1 MTILLTINRDLPLKQ
16 NQTIRKCIDAAI
28 GFSIYFSTLYVT
40 SNIILLITFILLFI
54 FCSHKI
60 ISSHLLV
67 LGFVGLALINI
78 MLHLG
83 NFSFEAHSSS
93 FAVALVFIAAVLA
106 PNLPKRSI
114 RIFVLFVLV
123 EILVGFYEL
132 SQGTVALTEYQASLA
147 YQNLSY
153 SSTLL
158 YDIRVFGLSANSS
171 VFAEKIFVAF
181 IFFYMTGKKSPLRLP
196 VYLMLFAGLI
206 ITFNRTA
213 IVSIIFFIALLSII
227 NYRSFFHKPGFLFIA
242 ICVISAS
249 SFSYLY
255 YYDEILNQL
264 FRGNTGSLSNS
275 ELTRLSFWQYAL
287 QILGENPFSGN
298 GSLTFRILDDYGILQ
313 HAHNSYIMV
322 LVTHGVLIPIMLFL
336 YVVLGIRKTTVA
348 PILSVLA
355 FSSAQYFIFWNLSV
369 PDILL
374 FWLVGQSYTNEPSA
388 GISAFGS
395 LPRDRP

>member
-60 ISSHLLV
+60 TSSHLLV

-181 IFFYMTGKKSPLRLP
+181 IFFYMAGKKSPLRLP
-196 VYLMLFAGLI
+196 VYLMLVAGLI

-242 ICVISAS
+242 ICVISAA

>member
-40 SNIILLITFILLFI
+40 SNVILLITFILLFI

>member
-1 MTILLTINRDLPLKQ
+1 MTILLTINRDLPIKH
-16 NQTIRKCIDAAI
+16 NQTVRKYIDWAI
-28 GFSIYFSTLYVT
+28 GFSIYFSTLYIT
-40 SNIILLITFILLFI
+40 SNIILLFSFVLLFL

-78 MLHLG
+78 MIHLG
-83 NFSFEAHSSS
+83 NFSFDAHSSS
-93 FAVALVFIAAVLA
+93 FAVALVFITAILA

-114 RIFVLFVLV
+114 GVFVFFVLV

-132 SQGTVALTEYQASLA
+132 SQGKVALTEYQASLA

-153 SSTLL
+153 NSTLL

-181 IFFYMTGKKSPLRLP
+181 IFFYMTGKKSPLRLV
-196 VYLMLFAGLI
+196 VYITLIAGLI

-213 IVSIIFFIALLSII
+213 IFSIIFFMVILSII
-227 NYRSFFHKPGFLFIA
+227 NYRLFFYKPGFLIIA
-242 ICVISAS
+242 ICVISSAS
-249 SFSYLY
+249 ISYLY

-264 FRGNTGSLSNS
+264 FRGNAGSLSNS

-298 GSLTFRILDDYGILQ
+298 GSLTFRILDDYGVLQ
-313 HAHNSYIMV
+313 HAHNSYIMI

-336 YVVLGIRKTTVA
+336 YVILGIRKITAA

-374 FWLVGQSYTNEPSA
+374 FWLVGQSYTNELSVGNSA
-388 GISAFGS
+388 HGMLQSRS
-395 LPRDRP
+395 